1 MDNFRVIY
9 RILKALEKAMDFDEF
24 DMDSI
29 SPKALGISENRW
41 LKIMV
46 MLTKEGYIEGLS
58 IRRGLGD
65 EYLISGTHP
74 EITLRGLEYLNENSL
89 MRKAAAFAKGVA
101 EAL

>member
-1 MDNFRVIY
+1 MDNFRTIY

-29 SPKALGISENRW
+29 SPESLGISENRW

-58 IRRGLGD
+58 IRRGLGV

>member
-24 DMDSI
+24 DMDLI
-29 SPKALGISENRW
+29 SYGTLGISENRW
-41 LKIMV
+41 LKIMA
-46 MLTKEGYIEGLS
+46 MLKNEGYIEGLS
-58 IRRGLGD
+58 IKRGLGD
-65 EYLISGTHP
+65 EYLVSGSRP